1 MIDNIRIIRKFGYTF
16 LTICTIAE
24 CLFHFSL
31 ENLVGCFV
39 FFYGWF
45 LFSNWVFKRVNLINF
60 CLPSL
65 AIFGYVIMYFILPI
79 GVTLIEGKPV
89 TFKFENPYLTWANLF
104 LNISTIVL
112 AYNWALSKYL
122 QSNIVSRFF
131 KRIGYYRAP
140 SNGTIGILGIIGLL
154 ALIYNILTQ
163 TNDFDYEDMQA
174 NDATGGAL
182 QAMLKGLEAYS
193 IMPLCMIFSKF
204 YGSSMKINKNKIYLY
219 LLIVLFISIATTRR
233 SLIAFPILSIC
244 IAFIYF
250 AIIENRKLLDTK
262 RTILVALVIY
272 LITGPVVDLFA
283 AMALN
288 RHNIDSKNKFSD
300 IIELYNDKEKL
311 HDSYQYLSAFQGMNS
326 TNNLGWSEY
335 YVDNILL
342 DRFCNLRVQD
352 ASIFYATKL
361 GYNNPAMHDFTA
373 DFISFRIPTF
383 ITNALG
389 ISKVVR
395 TSPGDLFVEQYFHET
410 HHIGQKV
417 AGDTG
422 IGLYLMG
429 YLYYPFALIVYFL
442 TFLFLGTLTKCINGN
457 LIIPILV
464 LTSFSKYFMYFVNAI
479 GIFSSISLLMRTGWE
494 SVFVYCIVLKI
505 TNLFKK

>member
-1 MIDNIRIIRKFGYTF
+1 MIDNIQIIKKFGYTY
-16 LTICTIAE
+16 LIICTIAE
-24 CLFHFSL
+24 CLFQFSL

-45 LFSNWVFKRVNLINF
+45 IFTNWVFKRENLVNF

-104 LNISTIVL
+104 LNISIITL
-112 AYNWALSKYL
+112 AYNWALSKFKH
-122 QSNIVSRFF
+122 SNIVSRFF
-131 KRIGYYRAP
+131 EKIGYYSVP
-140 SNGTIGILGIIGLL
+140 SNSTIWVLGIIGLL
-154 ALIYNILTQ
+154 VLLYNISTQ
-163 TNDFDYEDMQA
+163 VGDLDYEEMQTG
-174 NDATGGAL
+174 ATGGAL
-182 QAMLKGLEAYS
+182 QTILKGLEVYS
-193 IMPLCMIFSKF
+193 IMPLCLIFGKF
-204 YGSSMKINKNKIYLY
+204 YGSYSKINRRKIYLY

-233 SLIAFPILSIC
+233 SLIAYPLLSIC
-244 IAFIYF
+244 MVFLYF
-250 AIIENRKLLDTK
+250 AVVNNRKLLNTK
-262 RTILVALVIY
+262 RTILVAVAIY
-272 LITGPVVDLFA
+272 LIIGPIVDLFA
-283 AMALN
+283 AMALS
-288 RHNIDSKNKFSD
+288 RHNLGSKNDFSN
-300 IIELYNDKEKL
+300 IIELYNNKEKL
-311 HDSYQYLSAFQGMNS
+311 HDMYQYLSAFQGMNS

-361 GYNNPAMHDFTA
+361 GYNNPAMHDFAA
-373 DFISFRIPTF
+373 DFVSFRIPTF

-429 YLYYPFALIVYFL
+429 YAYYPFALIVYFFV
-442 TFLFLGTLTKCINGN
+442 FLFLGTMTKCRNGN
-457 LIIPILV
+457 LVIPILV
-464 LTSFSKYFMYFVNAI
+464 LTSFSRYFMYFVNSI
-479 GIFSSISLLMRTGWE
+479 GIFSSIALLMRTGWE
-494 SVFVYCIVLKI
+494 DIFTYCIVLKI
-505 TNLFKK
+505 SNFFKK